1 MSARAASARPGAKRI
16 GATVLGTVRLAGR
29 TAELSRLRR
38 TVAAWADACGLAEA
52 ATRRLVQAADEAA
65 ANAIEHGM
73 SDPVHG
79 RIVVS
84 GRLDADGLTVHVRY
98 RGPRFDPTT
107 APAPNAAEALR
118 ARAVHG
124 YGLLLIRRLV
134 AQVGYAYRRGVN
146 EVRLT
151 ARRDG

>member
-1 MSARAASARPGAKRI
+1 VP
-16 GATVLGTVRLAGR
+16 LGTLRLAGR

-38 TVAAWADACGLAEA
+38 AVEAWAGVCGLSDA
-52 ATRRLVQAADEAA
+52 AARRLVQATDEAA

-73 SDPVHG
+73 EDPTHG

-84 GRLDADGLTVHVRY
+84 ARRDGDGLTIHVRY

-107 APAPNAAEALR
+107 APAPGPAEALQ
-118 ARAVHG
+118 ARAKHG

-134 AQVGYAYRRGVN
+134 AHVGYAYRRGVN

>member
-1 MSARAASARPGAKRI
+1 VSARAASARPGALRV

-38 TVAAWADACGLAEA
+38 AVEAWAGTCGLPEA
-52 ATRRLVQAADEAA
+52 AARRLVQATDEAA

-73 SDPVHG
+73 SDPAHG

-84 GRLDADGLTVHVRY
+84 GRHDAEGLTVHVRY

-107 APAPNAAEALR
+107 APAPGPAEILR
-118 ARAVHG
+118 ARAPHG

>member
-1 MSARAASARPGAKRI
+1 MSARAPL
-16 GATVLGTVRLAGR
+16 LGSVRLAAR

-38 TVAAWADACGLAEA
+38 AVAAWAGACGIPEA
-52 ATRRLVQAADEAA
+52 AARRLVQATDEAA

-73 SDPVHG
+73 ADPVHG

-84 GRLDADGLTVHVRY
+84 ARLDADGLTVHVRY

-107 APAPNAAEALR
+107 APAPGAAEVLR
-118 ARAVHG
+118 ARAAHG

-151 ARRDG
+151 ARREG